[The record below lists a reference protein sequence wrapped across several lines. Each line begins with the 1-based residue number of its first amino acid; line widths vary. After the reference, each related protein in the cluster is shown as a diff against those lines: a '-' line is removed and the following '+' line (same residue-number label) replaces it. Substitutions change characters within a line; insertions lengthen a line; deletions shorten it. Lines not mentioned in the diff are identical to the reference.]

1 MGNTRQNIGGRNEC
15 MLSGHFTSGEKAKD
29 GKIVWVAVVDVGKEA
44 ECGWSEWSCGGT
56 LRAICPEEK
65 FHCSTKEL

>member
-1 MGNTRQNIGGRNEC
+1 

-29 GKIVWVAVVDVGKEA
+29 GKIVRVVVVVGKEA

-65 FHCSTKEL
+65 FHGSIKEL